1 MKMPI
6 YEYKCQDCGT
16 IFEKLIYKE
25 EDVKCFICGGKNV
38 KKLISLFS
46 SVGSNKGNTCS
57 SCSSGNC
64 STCR

>member
-1 MKMPI
+1 MPI
-6 YEYKCQDCGT
+6 YEYKCQDCGA

-64 STCR
+64 GTCR